1 MAVEKGRRH
10 VPFGGLEWRMR
21 KMAAR
26 YDWETIRAEYEAG
39 ASQSDLSRRHG
50 PSRTAIQKRI
60 RAEGWIQDVSGTI
73 NRLAE
78 AKVAG
83 VIAGCTPQ
91 KKAEA
96 LDRAADAKAAVMVRH
111 KEEWVQ
117 HQRIIDEALA
127 ADDFDKAKLA
137 KITAETLKIR
147 QEGERKAWGIKETS
161 EETRRVTDVSVV
173 VDLSHADS
181 AQIAA
186 LVDAAY
192 SEADHG

>member
-1 MAVEKGRRH
+1 
-10 VPFGGLEWRMR
+10 
-21 KMAAR
+21 MAAR

-39 ASQSDLSRRHG
+39 ASQSDLSRRYG
-50 PSRTAIQKRI
+50 LSRTAIQKHI
-60 RAEGWIQDVSGTI
+60 RAEGWMQDISGTI

-83 VIAGCTPQ
+83 VVAGCNPQ

-96 LDRAADAKAAVMVRH
+96 LDRAADAKAAVMLRH
-111 KEEWVQ
+111 KEEWER
-117 HQRIIDEALA
+117 HQALIDEALA
-127 ADDFDKAKLA
+127 AGDFDKAKLA

-147 QEGERKAWGIKETS
+147 QEGERKAWGIKEIS
-161 EETRRVTDVSVV
+161 EERRAADVSVV

-192 SEADHG
+192 GEGGHGQTTR